1 MTVAN
6 IEINLASLKNSALWA
21 RIVFSSLFVASLC
34 AALICAYLGETNISV
49 IAIGLLLGTVHGVY
63 SAEKI
68 RKGIGFRKYSEQVEN
83 LHRDR

>member
-6 IEINLASLKNSALWA
+6 IEINLASLKNLALWA

-34 AALICAYLGETNISV
+34 AALICAYLGESNNIV
-49 IAIGLLLGTVHGVY
+49 IAVSLLAGTTHGIY

-68 RKGIGFRKYSEQVEN
+68 RKGIGFSRYSQQVET